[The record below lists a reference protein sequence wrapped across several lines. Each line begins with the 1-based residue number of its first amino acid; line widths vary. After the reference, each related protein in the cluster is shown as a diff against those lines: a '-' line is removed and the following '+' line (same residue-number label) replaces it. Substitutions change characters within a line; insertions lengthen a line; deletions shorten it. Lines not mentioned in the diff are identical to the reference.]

1 MKRLIAACTLLLLLG
16 VGCVVEYQAVARTTD
31 GLAASVA
38 DQTDPAVLAA
48 CFEDWTS
55 HKPLLAALI
64 RHNEI
69 DQIENLYRR
78 AIQAANNHDL
88 NETRLQVAELTGM
101 LRHLPELEFPS
112 LHNIF

>member
-1 MKRLIAACTLLLLLG
+1 MKRLIAACTLLVLLS
-16 VGCVVEYQAVARTTD
+16 VGCFVEYQSVARTTD
-31 GLAASVA
+31 TLAAAV
-38 DQTDPAVLAA
+38 DGQTDPAVLTA
-48 CFEDWTS
+48 CFDDWAT
-55 HKPLLAALI
+55 HKALLASLI

-78 AIQAANNHDL
+78 AIQAANNDDL